1 MSDTPRTDA
10 FKAKWPWGR
19 RQNWPCSF
27 ESESFVCIEQLERE
41 LAEANHL
48 RERAESSLSG
58 AAARMRAAQGEAETW
73 EKRYNEMIIAPADL
87 KRSAK
92 LANPLHEVLDKMD
105 LIGGSFVRSLAAC
118 FCNADPENQ
127 QKLMTAFRPILERYD
142 SMIPTTHPETP

>member
-10 FKAKWPWGR
+10 VDTDR
-19 RQNWPCSF
+19 Y
-27 ESESFVCIEQLERE
+27 ESAWHGYTAMMKNAMELERE

-73 EKRYNEMIIAPADL
+73 EKRYDEMIIALADL
-87 KRSAK
+87 KRPAK

-118 FCNADPENQ
+118 FRNADPENS

-142 SMIPTTHPETP
+142 SMIPTTHPETPVK